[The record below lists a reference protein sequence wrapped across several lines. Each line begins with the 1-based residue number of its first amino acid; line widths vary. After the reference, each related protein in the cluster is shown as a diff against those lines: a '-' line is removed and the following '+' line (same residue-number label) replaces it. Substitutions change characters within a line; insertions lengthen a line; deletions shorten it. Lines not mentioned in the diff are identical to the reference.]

1 MAAEID
7 WEFAKLFHPMALSER
22 RLVLKELGRD
32 DVVHRDEEQF
42 YTWLAERYRLGEGQ
56 VVDAAIRKVS
66 NKGDERGIDA
76 KLCHWLIL
84 CTEPTSRRR
93 SRNKQAEIRASSRE
107 LLQRGGENAE
117 LLLKLAVNYPWLDIV
132 VEQRLEDEACDA
144 NPSSSLP
151 TVDSTPPISADL
163 DAEVTLTRLS
173 AAIDVLREHPNGELL
188 GFAAS
193 LADAVYAHAASV
205 TQARNDAIALAERRE
220 ALSVK
225 FARLSVHVANRIGG
239 FAADELSIEAVEA
252 IVLALD
258 DLEECD
264 TTLARAKESLSNV
277 ARSSDREERAS
288 AFEAVNYAEDAYSR
302 SESRLAEIVAAAML
316 QTGEPFEEGLVD
328 RPEMPSSAGEPNHTI
343 AEPELDAEFQLEYDE
358 TPDDDDIGVE
368 EEVAPETEEDT
379 SIEPCNNDRSDV
391 VEGDSADASTP
402 DLSVEAADISPEDFP
417 LETFD
422 YTLSPDSV
430 WDEWLNEA
438 VKAGRFGL
446 AVHLADARKLAGV
459 EAKGHVTSVIYEAL
473 LRGNA
478 VQAAY
483 NRSWSAYEELK
494 GPLLDDLQIDGPN
507 SKSRD
512 LLLLASAIRPAML
525 RSDTGLA
532 ILSAIGG
539 DVAASVIPL
548 RRAVEKV
555 ASLRLP
561 AIASIAATLDLQER
575 QRRAADIKDRLAK
588 WRDTAPT
595 RKMNYQPATAVW
607 LDLLAPAGAIGR
619 PVEIALAGKADA
631 LAQVRDM
638 VNALEEDEDR
648 SIDASHASLYKG
660 MKRDAIEGIARKQ
673 LKALIQSATEL
684 LSEWIVI
691 NEEQGR
697 SDDPNRSHRDA
708 LLAAIAQTRADIA
721 RDFEEQGTRVAALTF
736 GAVLSSLDAQLRGA
750 PVATPYPEESLD
762 WEIAL
767 LPHFPLNARTSFR
780 ITADDVEDL
789 AMAAAQIGEG
799 GISSIDDAFSSAIS
813 LGAVS
818 TAIRLSSRLSDTAL
832 ESAPTLIEKA
842 SSNARSILKE
852 RRSMLRQ
859 SLDDLQIAVIAS
871 DKAVDELE
879 SAMTSFEQLQ
889 IDDLPLDIGMA
900 GAIAD
905 FPLANREL
913 DRIAHALDKIRSPHR
928 DELERRIA
936 ALEAKHGVALAD
948 CRAQLDRG
956 DLGTLAE
963 EVDQIENHGP
973 TEPADAAPLPLLNRF
988 SQILT
993 IASDKPAV
1001 QFGNLPKA
1009 AREGTKLGDFDFRH
1023 LPLYDRERAARLI
1036 ETWNALRR
1044 SVDFRLKRNEKKE
1057 PALKTG
1063 EAAAELLEALGFA
1076 GARVTSAKREANWY
1090 SAAIA
1095 TVPLNRREDC
1105 PVPALGSERVND
1117 TDRRAHYPVVIA
1129 GHGDT
1134 DACIGSFDQ
1143 LPSQVILLFTETL
1156 NTRQRRDLQKRA
1168 RRSSRTIAVADSL
1181 TIATLATTKE
1191 AGTGQFFE
1199 LAIPFGSA
1207 QPYAETGS
1215 ETAIENFFGRENE
1228 LRDLVAPRGPC
1239 FVYGGRQLGKTAL
1252 LKQIELREKNNV
1264 DRVAVY
1270 CYIKPFGES
1279 EGADR
1284 VWTEISQRLQKRGVV
1299 LPRGGTLQDQLKAW
1313 VNQKPGRYLLIML
1326 DEADAFL
1333 AGEMNTNFPIIEQ
1346 MKALME
1352 ETGRAIKFVFAG
1364 LHNVQRFYRAP
1375 NSPLLHLG
1383 RPINVGPLLGSD
1395 RHAARQ
1401 MALEPMA
1408 ALGFEFE
1415 NKIDAYHMLSLI
1427 GFYPSLMQIF
1437 GKDVV
1442 AAMNE
1447 ELVKPASG
1455 EMPIMIKREL
1465 IDRCFNQQAFRE
1477 SIVERLQNTL
1487 KLDERYELI
1496 TYAVWTRMQDDS
1508 LGGRSTAFGYTASEI
1523 SRLAREWW
1531 PAGFAETESLESFTA
1546 ILDEMDGMGVLA
1558 RRGDRYALR
1567 SQRIAAMLGGRGEIH
1582 ARMQDLIDREPRR
1595 RPDPLASH
1603 RRIERQWSPL
1613 TLRQEAALDSKL
1625 GDSAGPRIILI
1636 GASTAA
1642 GLAKL
1647 GNAIETLA
1655 EGPNS
1660 KIPKLRRR
1668 RITDVAAIADLAA
1681 RERREASPQ
1690 APRLLVV
1697 EGVWPTSENLEILR
1711 RDRVFRD
1718 LQRPVRLLIIGT
1730 PTAAPL
1736 ALEAARDVLMI
1747 QVGPLSFDA
1756 VGHWM
1761 VREEYPEDER
1771 VQDELRKA
1779 SGGWLEVLEG
1789 AKVASG
1795 GSKRTSEALIDAVKS
1810 RAEALQPADLGLDA
1824 DSLDF
1829 SRGLFEHLGSE
1840 AADAS
1845 DFVDYASMIAED
1857 KGEQLLKLVEALGV
1871 VETVPE
1877 KGEVARRAFNPIAA
1891 RLLG

>member
-1 MAAEID
+1 MPATID
-7 WEFAKLFHPMALSER
+7 WKFTKLFHPMALSER
-22 RLVLKELGRD
+22 RHVLKALGRE
-32 DVVHRDEEQF
+32 DVAHREEEEF

-56 VVDAAIRKVS
+56 EIDAAIRKAS
-66 NKGDERGIDA
+66 SKGDERGVDA
-76 KLCHWLIL
+76 KLYQWLIQ
-84 CTEPTSRRR
+84 CSEPASRRR
-93 SRNKQAEIRASSRE
+93 SRNKQIEIRISGRE
-107 LLQRGGENAE
+107 MIERGGENAE
-117 LLLKLAVNYPWLDIV
+117 LLLKLAINYPWLDLG
-132 VEQRLEDEACDA
+132 VEQNMAIEEGDA
-144 NPSSSLP
+144 DPNPVLAA
-151 TVDSTPPISADL
+151 THAPPEISAEP
-163 DAEVTLTRLS
+163 DADAILARLS
-173 AAIDVLREHPNGELL
+173 AAIDVLRVNPNGELL
-188 GFAAS
+188 GFAVS
-193 LADAVYAHAASV
+193 LAEAIDAHAASV
-205 TQARNDAIALAERRE
+205 NQARQQAIALVERRE
-220 ALSVK
+220 ALSIK
-225 FARLSVHVANRIGG
+225 FARLSVNVANKIGG
-239 FAADELSIEAVEA
+239 FAIDKLSLEAVE
-252 IVLALD
+252 IVVRALD

-264 TTLARAKESLSNV
+264 AVLARAKESLSNC

-288 AFEAVNYAEDAYSR
+288 AFDAVNHAEDAYSR
-302 SESRLAEIVAAAML
+302 TEARLAETIAAAML
-316 QTGEPFEEGLVD
+316 QAGA
-328 RPEMPSSAGEPNHTI
+328 PSAAGRI
-343 AEPELDAEFQLEYDE
+343 GRQE
-358 TPDDDDIGVE
+358 TPFTAAELNSTKAATDLDERLESGADE
-368 EEVAPETEEDT
+368 APDVPDGRSGNGATRE
-379 SIEPCNNDRSDV
+379 IE
-391 VEGDSADASTP
+391 ADASIDP
-402 DLSVEAADISPEDFP
+402 SDNDRVVVSENDPPESSVTNQAVESVDAPFEDYP
-417 LETFD
+417 LEPYDHPVAPHSF
-422 YTLSPDSV
+422 
-430 WDEWLNEA
+430 WDAWLDEA

-446 AVHLADARKLAGV
+446 AVHFADARKLAGV

-483 NRSWSAYEELK
+483 NRSWGAYEELK
-494 GPLLDDLQIDGPN
+494 GPLLDDLQIEGPN

-525 RSDTGLA
+525 RSDAGLA
-532 ILSAIGG
+532 ILSAVEG

-561 AIASIAATLDLQER
+561 AIASIAATLDLEER
-575 QRRAADIKDRLAK
+575 QRRAADIKDRLTK

-607 LDLLAPAGAIGR
+607 LDLLAPTGAVGR
-619 PVEIALAGKADA
+619 PVEVALAGRADA
-631 LAQVRDM
+631 LSQVRDM
-638 VNALEEDEDR
+638 VSALEEDDDR

-660 MKRDAIEGIARKQ
+660 TKRDAIEGIARKQ

-684 LSEWIVI
+684 LSEWVVI

-721 RDFEEQGTRVAALTF
+721 RDFEQQGTQAAALTF
-736 GAVLSSLDAQLRGA
+736 GAVLNSLEAQLRGA

-780 ITADDVEDL
+780 VTADDVEDL
-789 AMAAAQIGEG
+789 ATAAAHIGEG
-799 GISSIDDAFSSAIS
+799 GLSSVDDAFASAIL

-818 TAIRLSSRLSDTAL
+818 TANRLSSRLSDTAS
-832 ESAPTLIEKA
+832 EGVSHLIEKA
-842 SSNARSILKE
+842 STNARSAVKE
-852 RRSMLRQ
+852 RRSILRQ

-879 SAMTSFEQLQ
+879 SAMTSFEQLK

-900 GAIAD
+900 GSIAD

-913 DRIAHALDKIRSPHR
+913 DRIAHSLDRVRSPYL
-928 DELERRIA
+928 DELEQRIA
-936 ALEAKHGVALAD
+936 ALEAKHGLDLTD

-973 TEPADAAPLPLLNRF
+973 AEAGDSAPLPLLNRF
-988 SQILT
+988 SQILK

-1009 AREGTKLGDFDFRH
+1009 AREGTRLGDFDFGH
-1023 LPLYDRERAARLI
+1023 LPPYDRERAARLI

-1057 PALKTG
+1057 PALRTG

-1076 GARVTSAKREANWY
+1076 GARVTSAKRELNWY
-1090 SAAIA
+1090 SAAVA

-1105 PVPALGSERVND
+1105 PVPALGSERVHES
-1117 TDRRAHYPVVIA
+1117 DRRAHYPVVIA

-1181 TIATLATTKE
+1181 TVVTLATTKE
-1191 AGTGQFFE
+1191 AGTGHFFE

-1228 LRDLVAPRGPC
+1228 LRDLVAPHGPC

-1284 VWTEISQRLQKRGVV
+1284 VWTEISQRLQKRGVA
-1299 LPRGGTLQDQLKAW
+1299 LPRAGTLQEQLKAW

-1333 AGEMNTNFPIIEQ
+1333 AGEMNANFPIIEQ

-1383 RPINVGPLLGSD
+1383 MPINVGPLLGSD

-1442 AAMNE
+1442 AAMND

-1455 EMPIMIKREL
+1455 EMPMLIKREL
-1465 IDRCFNQQAFRE
+1465 IDRCFNQQAFRA

-1603 RRIERQWSPL
+1603 RRIERHWSPL
-1613 TLRQEAALDSKL
+1613 TLRQETALDSKL
-1625 GDSAGPRIILI
+1625 GDSGGPRIILI

-1642 GLAKL
+1642 GLGKL

-1668 RITDVAAIADLAA
+1668 RISDVAAIADLAA

-1697 EGVWPTSENLEILR
+1697 EGVWPTSEELEILR

-1718 LQRPVRLLIIGT
+1718 LQRPVRLLVIGT
-1730 PTAAPL
+1730 PTAATL
-1736 ALEAARDVLMI
+1736 AMEASRDVLMI

-1756 VGHWM
+1756 IGHWM
-1761 VREEYPEDER
+1761 IREEYAEDER
-1771 VQDELRKA
+1771 SQDELRKA
-1779 SGGWLEVLEG
+1779 SGGWLEILEG

-1795 GSKRTSEALIDAVKS
+1795 GRKRTSEALIEAVAS
-1810 RAEALQPADLGLDA
+1810 RAEALQPADFGLDA

-1857 KGEQLLKLVEALGV
+1857 KGEQLLKLVETLGV
-1871 VETVPE
+1871 IETVPE

-1891 RLLG
+1891 RLFG